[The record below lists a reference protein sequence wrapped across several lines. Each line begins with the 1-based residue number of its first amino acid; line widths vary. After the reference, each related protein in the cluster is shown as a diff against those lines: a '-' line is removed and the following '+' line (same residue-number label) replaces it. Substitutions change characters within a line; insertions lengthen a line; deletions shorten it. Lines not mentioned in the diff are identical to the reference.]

1 MRWNT
6 IPSILQW
13 GSIADLCCLL
23 PPGNPL
29 APGWPGP
36 KVAAWISVVV
46 AALRVALV
54 SPLWQRE
61 LHLHLSLKHAH
72 RLVLHS
78 PSCNVSSSLTARASL
93 VGRPRPL
100 SSLLPSVRIAL
111 SRVGTVLE
119 DEDLRVF
126 EQDELVLLCPR
137 GHPQPKAS
145 PSRGIP
151 SLIELL
157 QPSAYLLIL
166 ALRKE
171 LRTLL
176 VLRPHTASAEPR

>member
-78 PSCNVSSSLTARASL
+78 PSCKLQRIVIAHGKSIPRWAAEAFVKFAAQRAYRF
-93 VGRPRPL
+93 VTRWHRP
-100 SSLLPSVRIAL
+100 
-111 SRVGTVLE
+111 
-119 DEDLRVF
+119 
-126 EQDELVLLCPR
+126 
-137 GHPQPKAS
+137 
-145 PSRGIP
+145 
-151 SLIELL
+151 
-157 QPSAYLLIL
+157 
-166 ALRKE
+166 
-171 LRTLL
+171 
-176 VLRPHTASAEPR
+176 